1 MFGLLSSFRTVFKNG
16 SLYITTSNTW
26 VLEFLHLF
34 INTSYSYL
42 FILDI
47 LVCVKYILI
56 VLLIFISLIT
66 KIVEYVFICLL
77 SLCISSLEKSL
88 FQFFAY
94 LSFCHGPIGLWP
106 LLWLYLTLI
115 TIKNP
120 GFPGG
125 SGGKK
130 SACNAGDQGSVPELG
145 RYAGEAN
152 GYPLQY
158 SCLENSMDRGAWWA
172 IVDGVAK
179 SQTQVSN
186 YAFAIK
192 DPISRYNHIGD
203 WDFNI
208 WIWEEHNLIQN
219 NHTVLITVVL

>member
-1 MFGLLSSFRTVFKNG
+1 M
-16 SLYITTSNTW
+16 
-26 VLEFLHLF
+26 LEFLHLF

-42 FILDI
+42 FILAI

-56 VLLIFISLIT
+56 VLLIFISLMT
-66 KIVEYVFICLL
+66 KTVEYVFICLL

-106 LLWLYLTLI
+106 LLWPLI

-125 SGGKK
+125 SDGKK
-130 SACNAGDQGSVPELG
+130 SACDAGDQGSIPGLG

-158 SCLENSMDRGAWWA
+158 SCLENSMDREAWWA

-179 SQTQVSN
+179 NQTQVRN

-203 WDFNI
+203 
-208 WIWEEHNLIQN
+208 
-219 NHTVLITVVL
+219 